1 MRVSFSSDGAP
12 GAGIRRPRRLTEPGN
27 APRDLERLISELTE
41 EIRGR
46 VGNGV
51 RRRRHLQ
58 VPEAAPK

>member
-1 MRVSFSSDGAP
+1 MRVSFSSRGAP
-12 GAGIRRPRRLTEPGN
+12 DSGIRRPRRSAERGTGPQ
-27 APRDLERLISELTE
+27 DLERLISELTE

-58 VPEAAPK
+58 VPQAAPK